1 MVRDQR
7 DTYESYQKDA
17 FDNPPAGPMGVHR
30 GNTPWWT
37 RLVPYLV
44 VLIVAALAGLL
55 VWGFYS
61 QELQKVFVD
70 KDQNTSQTDTSSKK
84 KKDADEKK
92 DDSQKEESKKGDTEK
107 GDTKADDSAMEQQ
120 PSPQPTQQVNKQT
133 AIRIVNATRINGYGA
148 KKQAVLQQAG
158 YSSVTATNPSGQ
170 LPKASVV
177 WYQNENDKATA
188 QDVANALGITAV
200 EQQNGTAQ
208 PIVAVLLN

>member
-30 GNTPWWT
+30 GNTSWWT
-37 RLVPYLV
+37 RLVPYII

-70 KDQNTSQTDTSSKK
+70 KDQNTSQTPAPSH
-84 KKDADEKK
+84 EKK
-92 DDSQKEESKKGDTEK
+92 DSSEEKNDPRQEEPKN
-107 GDTKADDSAMEQQ
+107 GDTKTDDSANEDQAT
-120 PSPQPTQQVNKQT
+120 PQPAQQINKQT

-158 YSSVTATNPSGQ
+158 YSSVTAANPSGQ
-170 LPKASVV
+170 LPKTSVV
-177 WYQNENDKATA
+177 WYQDESDKATA
-188 QDVANALGITAV
+188 QDVANTLGITAV
-200 EQQNGTAQ
+200 EQQSGTAQ

>member
-17 FDNPPAGPMGVHR
+17 FDNPPVGPMGVHR
-30 GNTPWWT
+30 GNTSWWT
-37 RLVPYLV
+37 RLVPYIV

-84 KKDADEKK
+84 KKHVGEKK
-92 DDSQKEESKKGDTEK
+92 DDSQKEESKKD
-107 GDTKADDSAMEQQ
+107 DTKADDSAKEQR
-120 PSPQPTQQVNKQT
+120 PAPQPAEQVNKQT

-148 KKQAVLQQAG
+148 KKQAVLKQAG
-158 YSSVTATNPSGQ
+158 YLSVTAANPSGQ

-208 PIVAVLLN
+208 PIVVVLLN

>member
-30 GNTPWWT
+30 GNTSWWT
-37 RLVPYLV
+37 RLVPYII

-70 KDQNTSQTDTSSKK
+70 KDQNTSQTPAPSH
-84 KKDADEKK
+84 EKK
-92 DDSQKEESKKGDTEK
+92 DSSEEKNDSRQEEPKN
-107 GDTKADDSAMEQQ
+107 GDTKTDDSANEDQAT
-120 PSPQPTQQVNKQT
+120 PQPAQQINKQT

-158 YSSVTATNPSGQ
+158 YSSVTAANPSGQ
-170 LPKASVV
+170 LPKTSVV
-177 WYQNENDKATA
+177 WYQDESDKATA
-188 QDVANALGITAV
+188 QDVANTLGITAV
-200 EQQNGTAQ
+200 EQQSGTAQ

>member
-30 GNTPWWT
+30 GNTSWWT

-61 QELQKVFVD
+61 QELQKVFVG
-70 KDQNTSQTDTSSKK
+70 KDQNTSQTETASKK
-84 KKDADEKK
+84 KKDSGEKK
-92 DDSQKEESKKGDTEK
+92 NDSQKEESKKDNTK
-107 GDTKADDSAMEQQ
+107 KDDTKTDDSATEQQ
-120 PSPQPTQQVNKQT
+120 PAPQPAQQVNKQT
-133 AIRIVNATRINGYGA
+133 AVRIVNATRINGYGA

-158 YSSVTATNPSGQ
+158 YSSVTAANPSGQ

-177 WYQNENDKATA
+177 WYQNESDKATA

-208 PIVAVLLN
+208 PIVVVLLN